1 MGMKKILFTVT
12 LLFLSI
18 MSVNASTSANPSKI
32 SIENIKITIGKNIG
46 YNEELEV
53 KYSINPS
60 DATNKNLVWSLTGIK
75 KGITAVFVSAKTTTD
90 KEGTVKI
97 QLNNTTSNTV
107 TLKLVVKQNGKTLST
122 TKLNVESK
130 TQTIDR
136 VVGEVKEL
144 ISNLDEKINNRNYET
159 NKESINKIDELLTNN
174 EEIKELIDEDLLTKY
189 NNVKE
194 AVAKHEENSEKT
206 FTIVISVV
214 LVAMFITGMFLIF
227 RKEGK

>member
-1 MGMKKILFTVT
+1 MKKILFTVT